1 MIAEHPMH
9 THETNLIQDEH
20 TTEYALRMR
29 QKCHDIRACGQDLRP
44 GWTRDISTA
53 RNFDLI
59 ANDCCLDTGTTRDE
73 VAKRLRHDRN
83 NDTTRHSGRPPH
95 STLLLTG
102 KLDVSDR
109 MTTTSRERHGNCTS
123 PSESS
128 MATRQRPLIP
138 TKTDYD
144 HAL

>member
-1 MIAEHPMH
+1 MQRPYDTAQVASFRSLYLNFFTRNEVQRAVDTDYDLDRMHRAGCANFGSEVIAEHPMH

-53 RNFDLI
+53 RNCYLI

-73 VAKRLRHDRN
+73 VAERLRHDRN
-83 NDTTRHSGRPPH
+83 NDTTRHSG
-95 STLLLTG
+95 
-102 KLDVSDR
+102 
-109 MTTTSRERHGNCTS
+109 
-123 PSESS
+123 
-128 MATRQRPLIP
+128 
-138 TKTDYD
+138 
-144 HAL
+144 